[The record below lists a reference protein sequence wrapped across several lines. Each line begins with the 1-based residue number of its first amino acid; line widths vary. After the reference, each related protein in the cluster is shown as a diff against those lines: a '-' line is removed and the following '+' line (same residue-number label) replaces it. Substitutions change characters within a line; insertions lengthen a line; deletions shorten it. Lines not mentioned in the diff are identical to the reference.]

1 MINFFRRI
9 RNQPAGEAGKMAGQ
23 NRPLKYIRY
32 AIGEI
37 ALVVIGI
44 LLALQINTW
53 NEGRKQKKLLN
64 NIYSIVHKNLNT
76 DLENIQV
83 TIDLYKEL
91 EIVLNQVLHTDFSQS
106 FLDSIDD
113 SNYADCKPCHGH
125 IGKFASF
132 MWQSKGFD
140 LLKTFDESTSIGA
153 DELATDLIEFYSVD
167 GPRMNI
173 ILDFVRSEAYDN
185 LKFYEKQNWY
195 VDYMEE
201 KYHPESVRFFTQ
213 NQIYKNKAATY
224 KNIAVGNYLP
234 QLIAY
239 KEKAAGFINL
249 IEERQKSHQ

>member
-1 MINFFRRI
+1 MENKT
-9 RNQPAGEAGKMAGQ
+9 GKYF
-23 NRPLKYIRY
+23 KY

-53 NEGRKQKKLLN
+53 NEERKQKKLLN

-83 TIDLYKEL
+83 TIDLYTEL
-91 EIVLNQVLHTDFSQS
+91 EIVLDQVLYTDFSQS
-106 FLDSIDD
+106 FLDSIND

-132 MWQSKGFD
+132 MGQSKGFD
-140 LLKTFDESTSIGA
+140 LLKTFDESTTFGS
-153 DELATDLIEFYSVD
+153 DELTTDLIEFYSVD
-167 GPRMNI
+167 GPRMNM
-173 ILDFVRSEAYDN
+173 ILDFVRTEAYDN
-185 LKFYEKQNWY
+185 LKFYEKQVWY
-195 VDYMEE
+195 IDYMEE

-213 NQIYKNKAATY
+213 NQTYKNKAATY

-234 QLIAY
+234 KLIAY
-239 KEKAAGFINL
+239 KEKAVGFINL
-249 IEERQKSHQ
+249 IEERQKNHQ